1 MEERVWRQQKLRV
14 RFHRFDEL
22 WWGGCYEKDL
32 IVVVQREGLVEV
44 DSELGEG
51 MVVMNESIY
60 RR

>member
-1 MEERVWRQQKLRV
+1 VWRQQKLRV

-51 MVVMNESIY
+51 VVVMNEAIY